1 MVGRQIGYRVMSILV
16 FLILFA
22 SARASARAQAASA
35 KITSVAGTEGCGGS
49 VAVDQSGNAYFN
61 GEHGIRKIA
70 LATGKSTPVS
80 LPASVIVGGGLA
92 VDPAGNLYIADF
104 YNVIWKVAG
113 GSGTVTAA
121 AGTQEKDNGLGR
133 RIPGPAT
140 QAFLRQP
147 MALAFDSGGN
157 LYIGEF
163 GSITEDVLKVTA
175 ATGAIA
181 GVRLNLY
188 PAKRGD
194 PDNLA
199 VLSTARNRPVIAAAF
214 AFDSDGALYVGD
226 SRHNVV
232 LKVPAD
238 GSMLQL
244 VAGTGVEGYSGDGLP
259 ATQAKLDGPD
269 GLAFDAAGNLYISDQ
284 GNHRIR
290 MIAKDSGII
299 TTAAGNGT
307 MRNLYAS
314 VPGEGGSL
322 TSRYEKADDGDGG
335 PAIQARITSP
345 GGIAFDRSGNLYICA
360 GMLRK
365 VSGVASPKN

>member
-1 MVGRQIGYRVMSILV
+1 MVGPHVGDWLANILV
-16 FLILFA
+16 FLLLFA
-22 SARASARAQAASA
+22 SAQASARAQAASG
-35 KITSVAGTEGCGGS
+35 KISSVAGTEGCGGS
-49 VAVDQSGNAYFN
+49 VAIDQAGNAYFN
-61 GEHGIRKIA
+61 GENGIRKVA
-70 LATGKSTPVS
+70 LATGKITPVK
-80 LPASVIVGGGLA
+80 LPESVIVGGGLA

-104 YNVIWKVAG
+104 YNIIWKVAG
-113 GSGTVTAA
+113 GSGPVTAM
-121 AGTQEKDNGLGR
+121 AGTRDKDNGLGR

-147 MALAFDSGGN
+147 MTLAFDPAGN

-163 GSITEDVLKVTA
+163 SSITEDVLKVTA

-181 GVRLNLY
+181 AVRLNLY

-199 VLSTARNRPVIAAAF
+199 VLSTTRNKPVVAAAF
-214 AFDSDGALYVGD
+214 AFDSDGTLYIGD

-232 LKVPAD
+232 LKVPPD

-244 VAGTGVEGYSGDGLP
+244 VAGTGAEGYSGDGMP

-290 MIAKDSGII
+290 MNAKDTGII
-299 TTAAGNGT
+299 TTVAGNGT
-307 MRNLYAS
+307 MRDLYAT
-314 VPGEGGSL
+314 VPGEGGNL
-322 TSRYEKADDGDGG
+322 TSRYAKADDGDGG
-335 PAIQARITSP
+335 PATQARITSP
-345 GGIAFDRSGNLYICA
+345 GGIAFDKSGNLYICA

-365 VSGVASPKN
+365 VTTR